1 MYKKL
6 ILFFIY
12 ITCEH
17 QPPDNTKNSHL
28 KIMSN
33 LMEMIPDDIMRNH
46 IIPYKLDLE
55 ARDKVKNQLKNIQKS
70 LNDLEDN
77 FVSDLSD
84 LILEY
89 DCTVSEKEEKFACN
103 YLHDRYLEERV
114 EEIRNELICQLIFK
128 KHIVDM
134 IRCKYDQKDCCE
146 CCSFDCRACCML
158 IDLNAAVELAYVNNN
173 I

>member
-1 MYKKL
+1 MA
-6 ILFFIY
+6 
-12 ITCEH
+12 H
-17 QPPDNTKNSHL
+17 
-28 KIMSN
+28 
-33 LMEMIPDDIMRNH
+33 MIPDDIMRNH

-55 ARDKVKNQLKNIQKS
+55 ARDKFKNKLKKIQNC
-70 LNDLEDN
+70 LNDLEDK

-89 DCTVSEKEEKFACN
+89 DCAVSEKEENFACN

-114 EEIRNELICQLIFK
+114 EQIRNELICNLTFN

-146 CCSFDCRACCML
+146 CCSFDCRGCCML
-158 IDLNAAVELAYVNNN
+158 IDLNAAIQLAYRGNEILN
-173 I
+173 